1 MTLRNNIKKR
11 TMKIDADHNKEEPE
25 ERDHNETAALSAE
38 ILDSDNVG
46 EVEDGEE
53 IGEMLSEYGWEAAL

>member
-1 MTLRNNIKKR
+1 MNPDDPT
-11 TMKIDADHNKEEPE
+11 
-25 ERDHNETAALSAE
+25 RDETAALSDE

-53 IGEMLSEYGWEAAL
+53 IRQALSEYGWETAL